1 MVVDR
6 PRVNVHAAEPQRDDL
21 NTAAQASTAP
31 CEAVEDH
38 PGGECLCAA
47 CVPHSGES
55 ATRSPKPS
63 GRSGRRLRRAMSAA
77 SFDSCRTSLQRS
89 RHADRL
95 RAPALSGARRGGS
108 LGAHRR
114 AQPVRVSARS
124 GSGFGAPPEPTVREA
139 RGHRA
144 FSVPVGRA
152 SRWLSATPRAK
163 ARMPDRCFQRVGPA
177 TGWKQGA

>member
-6 PRVNVHAAEPQRDDL
+6 PRVNVHAAEPTRDDL
-21 NTAAQASTAP
+21 NTAAQASAAP

-63 GRSGRRLRRAMSAA
+63 GRSGRRLRRAMSEA

-95 RAPALSGARRGGS
+95 RAPALSGARAERIPWRTPTEATRK
-108 LGAHRR
+108 GAD
-114 AQPVRVSARS
+114 S
-124 GSGFGAPPEPTVREA
+124 GKGAPSFFCA
-139 RGHRA
+139 
-144 FSVPVGRA
+144 GRA
-152 SRWLSATPRAK
+152 GFALAQRYAACQSAN
-163 ARMPDRCFQRVGPA
+163 ARPMLPASGPP
-177 TGWKQGA
+177 TGWMQGA